1 MTLVSKL
8 DRFLQTQ
15 QPGADGILVA
25 VSGGPDSVALLRGL
39 REAGPAL
46 PLVAAHLNHRLRGEE
61 SNADASFVQELC
73 GTLGLKCCYDHCDV
87 RARAEE
93 EGNNLEATA
102 RRIRYDW
109 LEKVASEQGLHW
121 VATGHT
127 ADDQAETVLHRL
139 LRGTGLRG
147 LRGIAAQ
154 RPLSP
159 DVTLIRPLLHVTR
172 AEVMEF
178 LQTRNQDFCTDRTN
192 LDLTL
197 TRNRIRHE
205 LLPFLAANYNP
216 EIARVLAQVA
226 EQADEAYGAM
236 EAEAARLLAQAERPR
251 AGALLIF
258 DRRHLAEAPR
268 DRVREMFHLV
278 WIREGWP
285 TGQIDFDA
293 WDRLARVACGDLAAV
308 DLPGGISARLRERVV
323 QLGRSS

>member
-8 DRFLQTQ
+8 DRFLQTL
-15 QPGADGILVA
+15 GADGILVA

-39 REAGPAL
+39 REVRPAL
-46 PLVAAHLNHRLRGEE
+46 SLVAAHLNHRLRGEE
-61 SNADASFVQELC
+61 SDADAAFVQELC
-73 GTLGLKCCYDHCDV
+73 GTLGVKCCCDHCDV
-87 RARAEE
+87 RARADE

-102 RRIRYDW
+102 RGIRYDW
-109 LEKVASEQGLHW
+109 LHKVAREQGLRW

-147 LRGIAAQ
+147 LRGIAAR
-154 RPLSP
+154 RPLSA
-159 DVTLIRPLLHVTR
+159 DVTLIRPLLQVTR

-178 LQTRNQDFCTDRTN
+178 LQARNQDFRTDRTN

-226 EQADEAYGAM
+226 EQADAAYSTM
-236 EAEAARLLAQAERPR
+236 EAEAAGLLAQAELPR

-258 DRRHLAEAPR
+258 DRQRLAGAPR

-278 WIREGWP
+278 WVREGWP

-293 WDRLARVACGDLAAV
+293 WDRLAGVACGDLAAV

-323 QLGRSS
+323 QLGRVS